1 MGGLN
6 NAGRLIVIEGPDHV
20 GRTIHVR
27 LLSARLKA
35 HGIATHTIGLARSN
49 LMGLQVKSHTADIHQ
64 LNWRTRSLLYATDLH
79 DQIMHEAEP
88 LLSAGFVVIAD
99 RYTLTPRIRE
109 QVRGGDGKW
118 IKSLYANVPEP
129 DVMVILHAGPRR
141 LLNRIMFGE
150 RLEALNHFEAG
161 MDLAL
166 STSITSS
173 FLQYQRMLRQKF
185 QAAGQ
190 KAGATLIPTRLT
202 VEQVHDKIWESVH
215 PVVEGMLQPI
225 EDL

>member
-1 MGGLN
+1 MSH
-6 NAGRLIVIEGPDHV
+6 AGKLIVIEGPDHV
-20 GRTIHVR
+20 GRTLHAR

-35 HGIATHTIGLARSN
+35 NGIATHTIGLARSD
-49 LMGLQVKSHTADIHQ
+49 LMGALVKSRTADIHQ

-79 DQIMHEAEP
+79 DQIKHEAEP
-88 LLSAGFVVIAD
+88 LLGAGFVVIAD

-109 QVRGGDGKW
+109 QVRGGDGEW
-118 IKSLYANVPEP
+118 IDSLYANTP
-129 DVMVILHAGPRR
+129 DPDAMIVLHAGPRR

-173 FLQYQRMLRQKF
+173 FLQYQKILRQKF
-185 QAAGQ
+185 QQAG
-190 KAGATLIPTRLT
+190 KKVGATMIPTRHT
-202 VEQVHDKIWESVH
+202 VEEVHDRIWDSVR
-215 PVVEGMLQPI
+215 PIVEHMLQPI
-225 EDL
+225 GGN

>member
-1 MGGLN
+1 MSH
-6 NAGRLIVIEGPDHV
+6 AGTLIVIEGPDHV
-20 GRTIHVR
+20 GRTLHAR

-35 HGIATHTIGLARSN
+35 NGIATHTIGLARSD
-49 LMGLQVKSHTADIHQ
+49 LMGALVKSRTADIHQ

-79 DQIMHEAEP
+79 DQIKHEAEP
-88 LLSAGFVVIAD
+88 LLGAGFVVIAD

-109 QVRGGDGKW
+109 QVRGGDGEW
-118 IKSLYANVPEP
+118 IDSLYANTP
-129 DVMVILHAGPRR
+129 DPDAMIVLHAGPRR

-173 FLQYQRMLRQKF
+173 FLQYQKILRQKF
-185 QAAGQ
+185 QQAG
-190 KAGATLIPTRLT
+190 KKVGATMIPTRHT
-202 VEQVHDKIWESVH
+202 VEEVHDRIWDSVR
-215 PVVEGMLQPI
+215 PIVEHMLQPI
-225 EDL
+225 GGN

>member
-1 MGGLN
+1 VSH
-6 NAGRLIVIEGPDHV
+6 AGKLIVIEGPDHV
-20 GRTIHVR
+20 GRTLHVR

-35 HGIATHTIGLARSN
+35 NGIATHIIGLARSD
-49 LMGLQVKSHTADIHQ
+49 LMGSLLKSRTGDIHQ

-79 DQIMHEAEP
+79 DQIKHEVEP
-88 LLSAGFVVIAD
+88 LLDAGFVVIAD

-109 QVRGGDGKW
+109 HVRGGDGDW
-118 IKSLYANVPEP
+118 IDSLYSNTP
-129 DVMVILHAGPRR
+129 DPDAMIVLHAGPRR

-173 FLQYQRMLRQKF
+173 FLQYQKILRQEF
-185 QAAGQ
+185 QGAGK
-190 KAGATLIPTRLT
+190 KADATLIPTRHT
-202 VEQVHDKIWESVH
+202 VEEVHDRIWGSIM
-215 PVVEGMLQPI
+215 PVVEHMLQPI
-225 EDL
+225 EGN

>member
-1 MGGLN
+1 MSHVGK
-6 NAGRLIVIEGPDHV
+6 LIVIEGPDHV
-20 GRTIHVR
+20 GRTLHAR

-35 HGIATHTIGLARSN
+35 NGIATHTIGLARSD
-49 LMGLQVKSHTADIHQ
+49 LMGSLVKSRTADIHQ

-79 DQIMHEAEP
+79 DQIKHEAEP

-109 QVRGGDGKW
+109 EVRGGDGDW
-118 IKSLYANVPEP
+118 IGSLYANTPEP
-129 DVMVILHAGPRR
+129 DALIVLHAGPRR

-150 RLEALNHFEAG
+150 RLEALNHFESG

-173 FLQYQRMLRQKF
+173 FLQYQKILRHEF
-185 QAAGQ
+185 Q
-190 KAGATLIPTRLT
+190 KAGKKACATLIPTRHT
-202 VEQVHDKIWESVH
+202 VEEVHDKIWDSVR
-215 PVVEGMLQPI
+215 PVVRHMLQPI
-225 EDL
+225 DGN

>member
-1 MGGLN
+1 MSHPGK
-6 NAGRLIVIEGPDHV
+6 LIVIEGPDHV
-20 GRTIHVR
+20 GRTLHAR

-35 HGIATHTIGLARSN
+35 NGIATHTIGLARSE
-49 LMGLQVKSHTADIHQ
+49 LMGPLVKSHTADIHQ

-79 DQIMHEAEP
+79 DQIKHEVEP
-88 LLSAGFVVIAD
+88 LLNAGFVVIAD

-118 IKSLYANVPEP
+118 ISALYSDIPEP
-129 DVMVILHAGPRR
+129 DAVVVLHAGPRR

-173 FLQYQRMLRQKF
+173 FLQYQKMLRQQF
-185 QAAGQ
+185 QDAG
-190 KAGATLIPTRLT
+190 KKIGATLIPTRLT
-202 VEQVHDKIWESVH
+202 VEQVHDKIWDSVN

-225 EDL
+225 SEN

>member
-1 MGGLN
+1 MSH
-6 NAGRLIVIEGPDHV
+6 AGKLIVIEGPDHV
-20 GRTIHVR
+20 GRTLHAR

-35 HGIATHTIGLARSN
+35 NGIATHTIGLARSD
-49 LMGLQVKSHTADIHQ
+49 LMGGLVKSRTADIHQ

-79 DQIMHEAEP
+79 DQIKHEAEP
-88 LLSAGFVVIAD
+88 LLGAGFVVIAD

-109 QVRGGDGKW
+109 QVRGGDGEW
-118 IKSLYANVPEP
+118 IDSLYTNTPNP
-129 DVMVILHAGPRR
+129 DAMIVLHAGPRR

-173 FLQYQRMLRQKF
+173 FLQYQKILRQKF
-185 QAAGQ
+185 QEAGK
-190 KAGATLIPTRLT
+190 KAGATLIPTRQT
-202 VEQVHDKIWESVH
+202 VEEVHDRIWESVR
-215 PVVEGMLQPI
+215 PVVEHMLQPI
-225 EDL
+225 GGN